1 LLSFSSLEKAF
12 SGIFQNDKP
21 RRSYKTSRVKYS
33 NQQPLFEQG
42 MDRALQKKKWPP
54 KKIAAVAVAGLF
66 SCFVLYSFMFGDN
79 SSKLNVETEKI
90 TISQVRRG
98 PFQEFIPVTGTVL
111 PIKTIYLD
119 AIEGGRV
126 EKRFIEAGTFV
137 KEGDVILQLANTN
150 LLLDIMYREAQFF
163 EQSNNLRNT
172 RLLMEQNSL
181 NLRREM
187 TEIDYQIQ
195 RLQRGHER
203 AAELVKK
210 NLISQQE
217 YESARNDYEY
227 YLKRKELAL
236 QSFKQDSLFRLA
248 QIESLESSLARMQ
261 ANLGVVKQKLESLYI
276 KAPATGQLTSLNA
289 EIGESKSPGER
300 VGQVDILD
308 GFKVRAGID
317 EHYLA
322 RIDPGQNGE
331 FDFAGKTYKL
341 VAKKVFPEIREGRF
355 DVDLEFE
362 GEEPEG
368 IRRGQ
373 TLHIRFELGDLSEAT
388 LLSRGGFYQKTGGQ
402 WVYVLASSGDF
413 AVKRAIRLGR
423 QNPQVFEVLEGL
435 EPGEK
440 VITSSYDSFGDIDK
454 LILKK

>member
-1 LLSFSSLEKAF
+1 
-12 SGIFQNDKP
+12 
-21 RRSYKTSRVKYS
+21 
-33 NQQPLFEQG
+33 
-42 MDRALQKKKWPP
+42 MDRVIEKKKWPP
-54 KKIAAVAVAGLF
+54 KKIAAVSAGGLLL
-66 SCFVLYSFMFGDN
+66 CFVLYSFMFGDG

-90 TISQVRRG
+90 TISEVTRG

-172 RLLMEQNSL
+172 RLMMEQNSL
-181 NLRREM
+181 NLKREL

-195 RLQRGHER
+195 RLQRNHER
-203 AAELVKK
+203 AVELVKK

-217 YESARNDYEY
+217 YEIAKNDYEY
-227 YLKRKELAL
+227 YLKRKELAI
-236 QSFKQDSLFRLA
+236 QSFKQDSLFRQA
-248 QIESLESSLARMQ
+248 QIENLESSLERMQ

-322 RIDPGQNGE
+322 RINPGQTGE

-373 TLHIRFELGDLSEAT
+373 TLHIRFELGDLSEAV
-388 LLSRGGFYQKTGGQ
+388 LLPRGGFYQKTGGQ
-402 WVYVLASSGDF
+402 WVYVLTGSGDS
-413 AVKRAIRLGR
+413 AVKRSIRLGR

-440 VITSSYDSFGDIDK
+440 AITSSYDSFGDIDK